1 MHKSPAQI
9 AAIVADADPDSSGVI
24 EFEEF
29 VAVLSK
35 QMASGGE
42 MATLFNASAA
52 MFGWLQL
59 ANPANWFSSAQA
71 DQPAPPPQ
79 SPPPPNAHAAAASET
94 DPSTDA
100 RAPGAPKSV
109 SQADAAA
116 GVPAAAAA
124 AGTSAAAPS
133 AAPSASSK
141 LASTPAAESVD
152 ARTGAAGKA
161 DLPKKGSP

>member
-42 MATLFNASAA
+42 MATLCNASAA

-59 ANPANWFSSAQA
+59 ATPANWFSSAEQT
-71 DQPAPPPQ
+71 
-79 SPPPPNAHAAAASET
+79 SGRHHNLRSSAHAAAAGA

-100 RAPGAPKSV
+100 RAR
-109 SQADAAA
+109 
-116 GVPAAAAA
+116 
-124 AGTSAAAPS
+124 APS
-133 AAPSASSK
+133 
-141 LASTPAAESVD
+141 
-152 ARTGAAGKA
+152 R
-161 DLPKKGSP
+161 